1 MKLDKIIESSSLPEE
16 SKQILNEVLMVE
28 FGGDWNLLLKDM
40 ETHAVSDEEY
50 ELAAEIRDY
59 LNQNKENG

>member
-59 LNQNKENG
+59 LQKTQ